1 MTAAQ
6 IDALLVNAPAAG
18 AGKDGDSAAQSTVTG
33 ARLRIT
39 SENSSSLRVQNYMV
53 NPATGAVMEFSSAQ
67 GVDFE
72 GTVDR
77 APLDTLG
84 GNQSGQYISQDAAAG
99 LNGK

>member
-1 MTAAQ
+1 
-6 IDALLVNAPAAG
+6 
-18 AGKDGDSAAQSTVTG
+18 
-33 ARLRIT
+33 
-39 SENSSSLRVQNYMV
+39 MV

-77 APLDTLG
+77 APLDPNG